1 MIKQIRKSNKCVIWT
16 RVSTSRQEKDGG
28 SLDNQR
34 QLCEHYAKEHN
45 LQVVGYYGGTH
56 ESAKEMGKLCK
67 EMITIVKKDT
77 SISRIL
83 CSRFDR
89 LSRDRG
95 DAIQLMDSLR
105 AIGVTIVEVMSGI
118 DTSDGI
124 TALLACYKFATA
136 TLDNEIRS
144 DNFYNG
150 RKHCYE
156 SGAYTGVLPIG
167 YTRIDPKT
175 GIRTKSLNSYCY
187 LDEQGKKIKLAF
199 RWKLQ
204 GYTNGQILDM
214 LNKMGLVISKQT
226 LNHIYNNPFYAGKIR
241 SKMLDEGMK
250 DGKIEKA
257 VSYEDWLKVQKIMSD
272 RSGKYTHKKK
282 VEYAPLKGY
291 VICSC
296 CGKPLTAY
304 NQKGYWY
311 YKCNT
316 IGCKFNMSANK
327 LHNKYQDIL
336 KSFDVPKD
344 LCKMYEDMISKM
356 LKVCNEEHVQRA
368 RLLKKERTEIEKK
381 INTCKTRYALGEIEA
396 DIYTAAVRGFEDKLK
411 VIDSELEQHG
421 EILSNYEKRLEDIFL
436 MCSNTSSWWY
446 NADLETK
453 KRLQKLVFPHG
464 IFYDREKGDYR
475 TSDRN
480 VVFDIIDKLSE
491 SYKQKNEGNS
501 FENPSLVKWCAG

>member
-1 MIKQIRKSNKCVIWT
+1 MIKTLRKSNKCVIWT

-28 SLDNQR
+28 SLDNQK
-34 QLCEHYAKEHN
+34 QLCENYAKEHN
-45 LQVVGYYGGTH
+45 LQIVGRYGGTH
-56 ESAKEMGKLCK
+56 ESAKEMGKLCR

-95 DAIQLMDSLR
+95 DAIKLMDSLR
-105 AIGVTIVEVMSGI
+105 AMGVTIVEVTSGI

-175 GIRTKSLNSYCY
+175 GVRTKSINSYCY
-187 LDEQGKKIKLAF
+187 LDEQGKKIQCAF

-214 LNKMGLVISKQT
+214 LDKIGLKITKQT
-226 LNHIYNNPFYAGKIR
+226 LNHIFNNPFYAGKIR
-241 SKMLDEGMK
+241 SKMLDEGII

-257 VSYEDWLKVQKIMSD
+257 VSYENWLKIQKIMSD

-282 VEYAPLKGY
+282 VENAPLKGY
-291 VICSC
+291 ILCSC

-304 NQKGYWY
+304 KQKGYWY

-316 IGCKFNMSANK
+316 KGCKFNMSANK
-327 LHNKYQDIL
+327 LHDRYESVL
-336 KSFDVPKD
+336 KALELPYE
-344 LCKMYEDMISKM
+344 LCKLYQEMIEKIIQEG
-356 LKVCNEEHVQRA
+356 NEANLNEA
-368 RLLKKERTEIEKK
+368 KLLKKQRTEIEKN
-381 INTCKTRYALGEIEA
+381 INTCKERYALGKIDE
-396 DIYTAAVRGFEDKLK
+396 DIYQSVVSDYKGKLSQIDIELVKYEDM
-411 VIDSELEQHG
+411 
-421 EILSNYEKRLEDIFL
+421 LSNYQKKLEDISL
-436 MCSNTSSWWY
+436 MCSNTSSWWH

-453 KRLQKLVFPHG
+453 KRIQKLVFPNG
-464 IFYDREKGDYR
+464 ILYDREKGDYR

-491 SYKQKNEGNS
+491 SYKQKNEGIS
-501 FENPSLVKWCAG
+501 FEKPSFVKWCAG

>member
-1 MIKQIRKSNKCVIWT
+1 MKSNIRKTKKCVIWT
-16 RVSTSRQEKDGG
+16 RVSTAKQEKNGG
-28 SLDNQR
+28 SLDYQR
-34 QLCEHYAKEHN
+34 QLSEQYAREQN
-45 LQVVGYYGGTH
+45 LQIVGYYGGTH
-56 ESAKEMGKLCK
+56 ESAKVPGALFK
-67 EMITIVKKDT
+67 EMIKSVKKDL
-77 SISRIL
+77 SVGKII
-83 CSRFDR
+83 CSEFDR
-89 LSRDRG
+89 FSRD
-95 DAIQLMDSLR
+95 ASQ
-105 AIGVTIVEVMSGI
+105 AIGIIRELYDLGVPVCSVKQGFQT
-118 DTSDGI
+118 DTKDNIMIASN
-124 TALLACYKFATA
+124 LLLMATWDNDKRADKFY
-136 TLDNEIRS
+136 S
-144 DNFYNG
+144 G

-167 YTRIDPKT
+167 YTRKDPKT
-175 GIRTKSLNSYCY
+175 GLQTKSLNSYCF
-187 LDEQGKKIKLAF
+187 LDENGKKIKCAF

-204 GYTNGQILDM
+204 GYLNSQILDM
-214 LNKMGLVISKQT
+214 LSKIGLNITKQT
-226 LNHIYNNPFYAGKIR
+226 LNHIFNNPFYAGKIK

-282 VEYAPLKGY
+282 VENAPLKGY
-291 VICSC
+291 VLCSC

-304 NQKGYWY
+304 KQKGYWY

-316 IGCKFNMSANK
+316 KGCKFNMSANK

-336 KSFDVPKD
+336 KSFDVPKE
-344 LCKMYEDMISKM
+344 LCAMYEDMIGKM
-356 LKVCNEEHVQRA
+356 MKVCNEEQLNQA
-368 RLLKKERTEIEKK
+368 RLLKKEKTEIEKK
-381 INTCKTRYALGEIEA
+381 INTCKTRYALGEIES
-396 DIYTAAVRGFEDKLK
+396 DIYTAAVNGFEEKLK
-411 VIDSELEQHG
+411 VIDRELGQHQN
-421 EILSNYEKRLEDIFL
+421 ILSNYEKRLDDILL
-436 MCSNTSSWWY
+436 MCSNTSSWWH

-501 FENPSLVKWCAG
+501 FENPSLVKLCAG

>member
-1 MIKQIRKSNKCVIWT
+1 MNTNKRNSNKCVIWT
-16 RVSTSRQEKDGG
+16 RVSTEKQEKNGG
-28 SLDNQR
+28 SLDYQR
-34 QLCEHYAKEHN
+34 QLCEQYAREHG
-45 LQVVGYYGGTH
+45 LQIVGYFGGTH
-56 ESAKEMGKLCK
+56 ESAKVPGALFK
-67 EMITIVKKDT
+67 EMIRSVKKDL
-77 SISRIL
+77 SIGKIL
-83 CSRFDR
+83 CSEFDR
-89 LSRDRG
+89 FSRN
-95 DAIQLMDSLR
+95 APQ
-105 AIGVTIVEVMSGI
+105 AIGIIRELYDLGVPVCSVKQGFQT
-118 DTSDGI
+118 DTKDNIMIASN
-124 TALLACYKFATA
+124 LLLMATWDNDKRADKFY
-136 TLDNEIRS
+136 S
-144 DNFYNG
+144 G

-214 LNKMGLVISKQT
+214 LNKMGLVITKQT

-250 DGKIEKA
+250 DGKIEKV

-282 VEYAPLKGY
+282 VENAPLKGY

-304 NQKGYWY
+304 MQKGYWY

-316 IGCKFNMSANK
+316 KGCKFNMSANK
-327 LHNKYQDIL
+327 MHNKYQDML
-336 KSFDVPKD
+336 KLFDVPKE
-344 LCKMYEDMISKM
+344 LCVIYEDMINKM
-356 LKVCNEEHVQRA
+356 LKVCNEEQVQRA

-396 DIYTAAVRGFEDKLK
+396 DIYTAAVKGFEDKLK
-411 VIDSELEQHG
+411 VIDSDLEQHG

-436 MCSNTSSWWY
+436 ICSNTSSWWY

-480 VVFDIIDKLSE
+480 VVFDIIDKLSGN
-491 SYKQKNEGNS
+491 YKQKNEGNS
-501 FENPSLVKWCAG
+501 FENPSLVKLCAG